1 MDTYE
6 LEEKMFIDRFCNIY
20 ETMSPKERNIV
31 IASNAKMVKDKSKSK
46 DYYKALAVYRRV
58 YGREK
63 PFREIALEM
72 SEKYND
78 NITETKVKYY
88 YRNAMR
94 KIFSYLNRNE
104 DIQEELRNYLL
115 FMD

>member
-1 MDTYE
+1 MNTYE
-6 LEEKMFIDRFCNIY
+6 LEERMFINRFCNIY
-20 ETMSPKERNIV
+20 DNMTSKERTVVRDTNV
-31 IASNAKMVKDKSKSK
+31 KMVKDKSKSK

>member
-1 MDTYE
+1 MNTYE

-20 ETMSPKERNIV
+20 ETMSPEERTV
-31 IASNAKMVKDKSKSK
+31 IRDTNAKIVKDKSKSK
-46 DYYKALAVYRRV
+46 DYYKALAVYRRI
-58 YGREK
+58 YGKAK
-63 PFREIALEM
+63 PFREIASEM
-72 SEKYND
+72 SEKFND

-88 YRNAMR
+88 YKNAMR